1 LSIRVAVLARPI
13 LFVASFEWRGRVI
26 PFKPLKV
33 TSTGKMSLVPKGF
46 DRIGPSPGVFVVEY
60 ASMSFLL
67 TPLNLNQ
74 SCQTSA
80 TTLILNRP

>member
-1 LSIRVAVLARPI
+1 MSIRVAVLAWPN
-13 LFVASFEWRGRVI
+13 LSVASFERRYRAA
-26 PFKPLKV
+26 PFKSLKV
-33 TSTGKMSLVPKGF
+33 TSTGKLGRVLSGF
-46 DRIGPSPGVFVVEY
+46 DRIGPSSGVFVVEY

-67 TPLNLNQ
+67 TPLKLNQ